1 MINPLN
7 LLNINKMKVKL
18 KIITKFANIDVSQI
32 LMSCNDRPRIND
44 VKKKKKR
51 KEKKKNFIV

>member
-1 MINPLN
+1 
-7 LLNINKMKVKL
+7 MKVKL

>member
-44 VKKKKKR
+44 VKKKKK
-51 KEKKKNFIV
+51 